1 MQGKIIKGIAGFYDV
16 AVEGTIYRCRA
27 KGIFRN
33 QKVKPLVGDWVEIE
47 ILDEKD
53 REGNLTE
60 ILPRMNEL
68 IRPAVANVDQAI
80 VVFAAKNPKPNYNL
94 LDRFLMTMEKQGI
107 PVIVCFNKKDLAK
120 EKELA
125 QLESIYEQCGHRVVF
140 ISAKEGNG
148 IHEIRDLIRGKT
160 TVLAGPSGVG
170 KSSLMNQLNPDANME
185 VGDVSRKIQ
194 RGRHTTR
201 HSELIM
207 IESGTFVLDTP
218 GFSSLFID
226 RFEEDEVKDYF
237 QEFAPY
243 ESQCRFQG
251 CSHTH
256 EPDCGV
262 KKALEEG
269 RISRTRYENYV
280 NIYQELKEKRK
291 W

>member
-1 MQGKIIKGIAGFYDV
+1 MQGKIIKGVAGFYDV
-16 AVEGTIYRCRA
+16 VVGENIYRCRA

-33 QKVKPLVGDWVEIE
+33 QNVKPLVGDWVEIE

-53 REGNLTE
+53 MEGNLTK
-60 ILPRMNEL
+60 ILSRSNEL
-68 IRPAVANVDQAI
+68 IRPAAANVDQAI
-80 VVFAAKNPKPNYNL
+80 VVFAAKKPKPNYNL
-94 LDRFLMTMEKQGI
+94 LDRFLMTMEKQDI

-120 EKELA
+120 EKELE
-125 QLESIYEQCGHRVVF
+125 QLETIYENCGHQVVF
-140 ISAKEGNG
+140 ISAREGNG
-148 IHEIRDLIRGKT
+148 IDEIRDLIQGKT

-170 KSSLMNQLNPDANME
+170 KSSLMNQLNPDANMQ
-185 VGDVSRKIQ
+185 VGAVSEKIQ

-201 HSELIM
+201 HTELIM
-207 IESGTFVLDTP
+207 IEEGTFVLDTP

-226 RFEEDEVKDYF
+226 SFEKEEVKDYF
-237 QEFAPY
+237 REFAPY
-243 ESQCRFQG
+243 EEQCRFLG
-251 CSHTH
+251 CSQTH

-269 RISRTRYENYV
+269 KISRIRYENYV

>member
-125 QLESIYEQCGHRVVF
+125 QLESIYEQCGHQVVF

-185 VGDVSRKIQ
+185 VGAVSRKIQ

-207 IESGTFVLDTP
+207 IERGTFVLDTP

-269 RISRTRYENYV
+269 RISRIRYENYV

>member
-16 AVEGTIYRCRA
+16 AAGNTIYRCRA

-53 REGNLTE
+53 REGNLTG
-60 ILPRMNEL
+60 ILPRTNEL

-107 PVIVCFNKKDLAK
+107 PVIVCFNKKDLVK

-125 QLESIYEQCGHRVVF
+125 QLESIYEQCGHQVIF
-140 ISAKEGNG
+140 ISAREGNG
-148 IHEIRDLIRGKT
+148 IDEIRDLIRGKT

-170 KSSLMNQLNPDANME
+170 KSSLMNQLNPDANIE
-185 VGDVSRKIQ
+185 VGAVSRKIQ

-207 IESGTFVLDTP
+207 IEEGTFVLDTP

-243 ESQCRFQG
+243 AEQCRFQG

-269 RISRTRYENYV
+269 RISRIRYENYV

>member
-1 MQGKIIKGIAGFYDV
+1 MQGKIIKGVAGFYDV
-16 AVEGTIYRCRA
+16 AVGENIYRCRA

-33 QKVKPLVGDWVEIE
+33 QNVKPLVGDWVEIE

-53 REGNLTE
+53 MEGNLTK
-60 ILPRMNEL
+60 ILSRSNEL
-68 IRPAVANVDQAI
+68 IRPAAANVDQAI
-80 VVFAAKNPKPNYNL
+80 VVFAAKKPKPNYNL
-94 LDRFLMTMEKQGI
+94 LDRFLMTMEKQDI

-120 EKELA
+120 EKELE
-125 QLESIYEQCGHRVVF
+125 QLETIYENCGHQVVF
-140 ISAKEGNG
+140 ISAREGNG
-148 IHEIRDLIRGKT
+148 IDEIRDLIQGKT

-170 KSSLMNQLNPDANME
+170 KSSLMNQLNPDANMQ
-185 VGDVSRKIQ
+185 VGAVSEKIH

-201 HSELIM
+201 HTELIM
-207 IESGTFVLDTP
+207 IEEGTFVLDTP

-226 RFEEDEVKDYF
+226 SFEKEEVKDYF
-237 QEFAPY
+237 REFAPY
-243 ESQCRFQG
+243 EEQCRFLG

-269 RISRTRYENYV
+269 KISRIRYENYV

>member
-1 MQGKIIKGIAGFYDV
+1 MQGKIIKGVAGFYDV
-16 AVEGTIYRCRA
+16 AVGENIYRCRA

-33 QKVKPLVGDWVEIE
+33 QNVKPLVGDWVEIE

-53 REGNLTE
+53 MEGNLTK
-60 ILPRMNEL
+60 ILSRSNEL
-68 IRPAVANVDQAI
+68 IRPAAANVDQAI
-80 VVFAAKNPKPNYNL
+80 VVFAAKKPKPNYNL
-94 LDRFLMTMEKQGI
+94 LDRFLMTMEKQDI

-120 EKELA
+120 EKELE
-125 QLESIYEQCGHRVVF
+125 QLETIYENCGHQVVF
-140 ISAKEGNG
+140 ISAREGNG
-148 IHEIRDLIRGKT
+148 IDEIRDLIQGKT

-170 KSSLMNQLNPDANME
+170 KSSLMNQLNPDANMQ
-185 VGDVSRKIQ
+185 VGAVSEKIH

-201 HSELIM
+201 HTELIM
-207 IESGTFVLDTP
+207 IEDGTFVLDTP

-226 RFEEDEVKDYF
+226 SFEKEEVKDYF
-237 QEFAPY
+237 REFAPY
-243 ESQCRFQG
+243 EEQCRFLG

-269 RISRTRYENYV
+269 KISRIRYENYV

>member
-125 QLESIYEQCGHRVVF
+125 QLEGIYEQCGHQVVF

-185 VGDVSRKIQ
+185 VGAVSRKIQ

-207 IESGTFVLDTP
+207 IERGTFVLDTP

-269 RISRTRYENYV
+269 RISRIRYENYV